1 MGTNNAIDPA
11 GAAFAGGLLGATFGI
26 TMFIIIIF
34 YILLIIAGWKIFEKA
49 GEKGWKSIIPIYNIY
64 ILFKIVKM
72 KSWFWWVIGMTVC
85 AGIMFAVDGYNPY
98 IMSEEQLNNY
108 DYGAHPMTLVAGIV
122 LCAVY
127 TYTEIVYAWRTSKVF
142 GHGIG
147 YFLGLLLIPNIFWLI
162 LGFGSSKYDKK
173 RLKK

>member
-11 GAAFAGGLLGATFGI
+11 GAAFAAGLLGATFGI

-127 TYTEIVYAWRTSKVF
+127 TYTEIVPSMKRAAT
-142 GHGIG
+142 
-147 YFLGLLLIPNIFWLI
+147 
-162 LGFGSSKYDKK
+162 GS
-173 RLKK
+173 RGAV